1 MSKSTDY
8 SKDFFTICR
17 NNIENFFDEISKSS
31 PAYHQISTDVQQS
44 YLNAWKNVIN
54 SSIAIQQEYAAK
66 AGLNINMP
74 EEMIKA
80 IQSMTERVAT
90 AYQNQN
96 KFTFDFTETS
106 KKAFDIFSENTEI
119 FASLN
124 KNMIELMDYG
134 MKESQKT

>member
-1 MSKSTDY
+1 MSKSIDY

-54 SSIAIQQEYAAK
+54 SSITIQQEYAAK

-74 EEMIKA
+74 EEAIKA

-106 KKAFDIFSENTEI
+106 KKAFDMYGGNTQI
-119 FASLN
+119 LSSLN
-124 KNMIELMDYG
+124 KNIIELMDYE

>member
-1 MSKSTDY
+1 MSKSTNY
-8 SKDFFTICR
+8 SKDFFTACR

-54 SSIAIQQEYAAK
+54 SSITIQQEYASK

-106 KKAFDIFSENTEI
+106 KKTFDVYGGNTQI
-119 FASLN
+119 LYSLN

-134 MKESQKT
+134 MKKPQEK